1 MRLLRIGML
10 LGLCLWR
17 TGVEASP
24 RYEDAPV
31 FCSDS
36 EARDPLPALIASIN
50 DKSITV
56 DRSSDKA
63 FVRDL
68 LRLFEIPVE
77 SQVLVFSKTS
87 FQNRLISPE
96 HPRALFYS
104 KDVYLGWVPG
114 GSVEIITN
122 DPELGPVFYVLNIH
136 DNVLTPKREASCLDC
151 HGSSRTHDVPGMLV
165 RSVFPADD
173 GQPILS
179 NGSTLVDHSTPLDQR
194 WGGWYVTGD
203 HQDRSHQGNMIFER
217 LSDGSAR
224 MVQDQGRILADLDGI
239 FDTRRYLTNTSDI
252 VALMVLEHQAMAH
265 NAIAK
270 AQLNTRLRLHQN
282 QAIAELLQLKP
293 GELTE
298 TSQRVLNGLAENLLD
313 VMFFYDELPLS
324 KNVLGQSGAFKEA
337 FEKQAGVGSEQ
348 DSLYTMDLVQRLFR
362 YRFSYMVYAEA
373 FADLPPSFLRIF
385 FTKLGDVL
393 TADDPDGDKYADI
406 EIEERLAIAR
416 ILHKTLPREWL
427 DAMGA
432 NNNETTHP
440 GG

>member
-31 FCSDS
+31 FYSDS

-165 RSVFPADD
+165 
-173 GQPILS
+173 
-179 NGSTLVDHSTPLDQR
+179 
-194 WGGWYVTGD
+194 
-203 HQDRSHQGNMIFER
+203 
-217 LSDGSAR
+217 
-224 MVQDQGRILADLDGI
+224 
-239 FDTRRYLTNTSDI
+239 
-252 VALMVLEHQAMAH
+252 
-265 NAIAK
+265 
-270 AQLNTRLRLHQN
+270 
-282 QAIAELLQLKP
+282 
-293 GELTE
+293 
-298 TSQRVLNGLAENLLD
+298 
-313 VMFFYDELPLS
+313 
-324 KNVLGQSGAFKEA
+324 
-337 FEKQAGVGSEQ
+337 
-348 DSLYTMDLVQRLFR
+348 
-362 YRFSYMVYAEA
+362 
-373 FADLPPSFLRIF
+373 
-385 FTKLGDVL
+385 
-393 TADDPDGDKYADI
+393 
-406 EIEERLAIAR
+406 
-416 ILHKTLPREWL
+416 
-427 DAMGA
+427 
-432 NNNETTHP
+432 
-440 GG
+440 